1 MDMPKHTQ
9 TKYTKLGNRNNHKCQ
24 WWPQPLTTMLC
35 QNNKGGLVLRMSF
48 KSETKG
54 NHWPLAAVKRAMW
67 AYTISS
73 PLLGM

>member
-1 MDMPKHTQ
+1 
-9 TKYTKLGNRNNHKCQ
+9 
-24 WWPQPLTTMLC
+24 MLC